1 MLAPNDVFQEHYRIS
16 YVADEQP
23 GCTLYRA
30 YDEHAARSVL
40 LAELPQDDAEA
51 LHEAETLAHATA
63 DLSAPGLLVLR
74 HWFHAGQALYMVVD
88 DPGGQDFARA
98 VHSEA
103 VRAAAQP
110 AADNGVPGQVG
121 RLLGVFEVLHA
132 HQPPLLVGDL
142 LTSDIWA
149 APDGSLSVAPFA
161 VLRPIGQERATYQAP
176 ELADAQAAPTPAS
189 DLYALGAVYYH
200 LLTGWAPPAAAL
212 RSAGTPL
219 NAPRELN
226 AHISPMLER
235 VLLRLL
241 DMEPGER
248 YQSVGELRHALELVH
263 MIEDGMSDGMSG
275 TAAAPPTAEQAAEA
289 GLSDTEAGAA
299 VLGSRQEFLPP
310 AVAATSSTP
319 PAAIVPATPTPA
331 APAAEA
337 PPEDGICLLLAA
349 GLLLVVAIVLGAAL
363 SYFLV
368 GPGVDLLFD
377 RADELLRIA

>member
-1 MLAPNDVFQEHYRIS
+1 MLAPNDIFQEHYRIS

-30 YDEHAARSVL
+30 YDEHAAQPVL
-40 LAELPQDDAEA
+40 LAELPQDDADA
-51 LHEAETLAHATA
+51 LREAETLARATA
-63 DLSAPGLLVLR
+63 DLGAPGLLRLQR
-74 HWFHAGQALYMVVD
+74 WFTVGQALYMVVD

-98 VHSEA
+98 VHSQA

-121 RLLGVFEVLHA
+121 RLLGVFEALHA

-149 APDGSLSVAPFA
+149 APDGNLSVAPFA

-176 ELADAQAAPTPAS
+176 ELADPQATPTAAS

-200 LLTGWAPPAAAL
+200 LMTGWAPPAAAL

-219 NAPRELN
+219 NMPRELN

-263 MIEDGMSDGMSG
+263 MIEDGM
-275 TAAAPPTAEQAAEA
+275 AAPPTAEQAAEA
-289 GLSDTEAGAA
+289 SLSDTEAGAA
-299 VLGSRQEFLPP
+299 VLASRQEFLPP
-310 AVAATSSTP
+310 SVAASAGAP
-319 PAAIVPATPTPA
+319 PAAIVPATPTPGPP
-331 APAAEA
+331 APEA
-337 PPEDGICLLLAA
+337 PPEDSTCLLIAA
-349 GLLLVVAIVLGAAL
+349 GLLLVVALALGAVL
-363 SYFLV
+363 YYFFF
-368 GPGVDLLFD
+368 GPGVEILFD
-377 RADELLRIA
+377 RADELLPLA

>member
-1 MLAPNDVFQEHYRIS
+1 
-16 YVADEQP
+16 
-23 GCTLYRA
+23 
-30 YDEHAARSVL
+30 
-40 LAELPQDDAEA
+40 
-51 LHEAETLAHATA
+51 
-63 DLSAPGLLVLR
+63 
-74 HWFHAGQALYMVVD
+74 MVVD

-98 VHSEA
+98 VHSQA

-121 RLLGVFEVLHA
+121 RLLGVFEALHA

-149 APDGSLSVAPFA
+149 APDGNLSVAPFA

-176 ELADAQAAPTPAS
+176 ELADPQATPTAAS

-200 LLTGWAPPAAAL
+200 LMTGWAPPAAAL

-219 NAPRELN
+219 NMPRELN

-263 MIEDGMSDGMSG
+263 MIEDGM
-275 TAAAPPTAEQAAEA
+275 AAPPTAEQAAEA
-289 GLSDTEAGAA
+289 SLSDTEAGAA
-299 VLGSRQEFLPP
+299 VLASRQEFLPP
-310 AVAATSSTP
+310 SVAASAGAP
-319 PAAIVPATPTPA
+319 PAAIVPATPTPGPP
-331 APAAEA
+331 APEA
-337 PPEDGICLLLAA
+337 PPEDSTCLLIAA
-349 GLLLVVAIVLGAAL
+349 GLLLVVALALGAVL
-363 SYFLV
+363 YYFFF
-368 GPGVDLLFD
+368 GPGVEILFD
-377 RADELLRIA
+377 RADELLPLA

>member
-30 YDEHAARSVL
+30 YDEHAAQPVL
-40 LAELPQDDAEA
+40 LAELPQDDASA
-51 LHEAETLAHATA
+51 LREAETLAHATA
-63 DLSAPGLLVLR
+63 SLQAPGLLALQR
-74 HWFHAGQALYMVVD
+74 WFSAGQALYMVVD

-98 VHSEA
+98 VHSQA
-103 VRAAAQP
+103 VRAATP
-110 AADNGVPGQVG
+110 PTPNNGVPGQVG
-121 RLLGVFEVLHA
+121 RLLSVFEALHT
-132 HQPPLLVGDL
+132 HQPPLLMGDL
-142 LTSDIWA
+142 LASDIWA
-149 APDGSLSVAPFA
+149 APEGSLSVAPFA

-176 ELADAQAAPTPAS
+176 ELADQQAAPTAAS

-241 DMEPGER
+241 AMEPDER

-263 MIEDGMSDGMSG
+263 MIEDGMAAPHNA
-275 TAAAPPTAEQAAEA
+275 TQAAAA

-299 VLGSRQEFLPP
+299 VLASRQEFLPP
-310 AVAATSSTP
+310 SVAAAAGTP
-319 PAAIVPATPTPA
+319 PAAIVPTTPTPA
-331 APAAEA
+331 PAVEA
-337 PPEDGICLLLAA
+337 PPEDSTCLLVAA
-349 GLLLVVAIVLGAAL
+349 GLLLVVALLLGAAL
-363 SYFLV
+363 YYFFF

-377 RADELLRIA
+377 RADEVLRLI

>member
-30 YDEHAARSVL
+30 YDQHAAQPVL
-40 LAELPQDDAEA
+40 LAELPQDDADA
-51 LHEAETLAHATA
+51 LREAETLARATA
-63 DLSAPGLLVLR
+63 DLQAPGLLALR
-74 HWFHAGQALYMVVD
+74 RWFTVGQALYMVVD

-98 VHSEA
+98 VHSQT
-103 VRAAAQP
+103 VRAAVQP

-121 RLLGVFEVLHA
+121 RLLSVFEALHA
-132 HQPPLLVGDL
+132 HQPLLLMGDL
-142 LTSDIWA
+142 LASDIWA
-149 APDGSLSVAPFA
+149 APDGSLSIAPFA

-176 ELADAQAAPTPAS
+176 ELDDTQAAPTLAS

-212 RSAGTPL
+212 RCAGTPL

-241 DMEPGER
+241 ALEPDER
-248 YQSVGELRHALELVH
+248 YQSADELRHALELVH
-263 MIEDGMSDGMSG
+263 MIEDGVSE
-275 TAAAPPTAEQAAEA
+275 AAALPISGQAAA
-289 GLSDTEAGAA
+289 RLTDSEAGAA
-299 VLGSRQEFLPP
+299 VLASRQEFLPP
-310 AVAATSSTP
+310 AVAVASTP
-319 PAAIVPATPTPA
+319 PAAIVPATPPPA

-337 PPEDGICLLLAA
+337 PPEDSTCLLVAA
-349 GLLLVVAIVLGAAL
+349 GVLLVVALLLGAAL
-363 SYFLV
+363 YYFLF
-368 GPGVDLLFD
+368 GPGVELLFD
-377 RADELLRIA
+377 RADEMLRLA